1 MDAVELLHKAQADG
15 VVVHVVDS
23 ELEIEADE
31 DKRHWLAKLR
41 PHKPA
46 ILRHLKGE
54 PDEAQLPDSPMSPAD
69 GYGPSLVCFA
79 DVDPRP
85 INWLWR
91 GRIARGRI
99 TLLVGRPGEGKSFV
113 TCDLASRISTGTPWP
128 DGEPC
133 ERGTVIFITAE
144 DDPHDTIRPRLD
156 AHSADVNNI
165 HLLKG
170 SQRVENGKTT
180 ELIFT
185 LSDVEILEQALRQVP
200 DCRLIVI
207 DPIGSFLG
215 GRCDAHRDNEVRSVL
230 APIAKLA
237 EQRGAAVLMV
247 AHRRKGTAQ
256 SADDT
261 ALGSRAFTG
270 LARSV
275 WHLSRDPD
283 DDQRRLLLPGKSNL
297 AASTT
302 GLAFTIAG
310 EPASVHWDDEPVQMS
325 ADDALARETGN
336 ATGEMSALDEAV
348 AWLAEYLAT
357 GPHPGKA
364 VRKAAEADGIANRTL
379 DRARG
384 KLRVIAEP
392 DGFGGPWVWRL
403 PDDPATDCA
412 NNAPESTE
420 YAKENALAHTGET
433 VAHSG
438 ETDVPACSRCG
449 SIVLREVPIHDGRS
463 IRRDCSCCGKTVDF
477 SVWQPA

>member
-1 MDAVELLHKAQADG
+1 MAD
-15 VVVHVVDS
+15 
-23 ELEIEADE
+23 IE
-31 DKRHWLAKLR
+31 
-41 PHKPA
+41 
-46 ILRHLKGE
+46 
-54 PDEAQLPDSPMSPAD
+54 
-69 GYGPSLVCFA
+69 
-79 DVDPRP
+79 PRP

-113 TCDLASRISTGTPWP
+113 TCDLASRISTGAPWP
-128 DGEPC
+128 DGEQC
-133 ERGTVIFITAE
+133 ERGAVIFITAE

-156 AHSADVNNI
+156 AHGADVSRI
-165 HLLKG
+165 HLLSG
-170 SQRVENGKTT
+170 VQRTEDGKTT
-180 ELIFT
+180 ELVFT
-185 LSDVEILEQALRQVP
+185 LSDVEILEKALQQVP

-237 EQRGAAVLMV
+237 EQHGAAVLMV
-247 AHRRKGTAQ
+247 AHRRKGAAQ

-275 WHLSRDPD
+275 WHISRDPD

-348 AWLAEYLAT
+348 AWLAEYLTA
-357 GPHPGKA
+357 GPQPGKT

-384 KLRVIAEP
+384 KLQVKAEP
-392 DGFGGPWVWRL
+392 DGFGGPWTWRL
-403 PDDPATDCA
+403 PVDASTDCA
-412 NNAPESTE
+412 NAEPESTD
-420 YAKENALAHTGET
+420 YAKEDALAHTGDT
-433 VAHSG
+433 VAHSDG
-438 ETDVPACSRCG
+438 SALHACSHCG
-449 SIVLREVPIHDGRS
+449 STDLREVPIHNGRS
-463 IRRDCSCCGKTVDF
+463 VRRDCSRCSKTVDF
-477 SVWQPA
+477 PVWRPA